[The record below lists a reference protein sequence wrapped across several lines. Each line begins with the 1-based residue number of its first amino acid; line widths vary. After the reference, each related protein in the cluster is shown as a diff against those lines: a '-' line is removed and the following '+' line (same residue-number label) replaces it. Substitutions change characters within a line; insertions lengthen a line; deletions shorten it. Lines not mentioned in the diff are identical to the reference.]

1 MRCIRDF
8 VTQREASSNRKD
20 LLNKRKAGL
29 PVKVESVPVFASNG
43 IVGNDFSYMGS
54 TGRISILRIK
64 GNSLHLIFLKVI
76 YISGEEHLDLGQ
88 SNEVTS

>member
-1 MRCIRDF
+1 MLCIRDF
-8 VTQREASSNRKD
+8 VTEREASSNRKD

-43 IVGNDFSYMGS
+43 IVGKDLSY
-54 TGRISILRIK
+54 RLSIVRIK
-64 GNSLHLIFLKVI
+64 GNSLRLIFLKVR
-76 YISGEEHLDLGQ
+76 YISGEEHLGLGQ